1 MDEKTRGPYFMK
13 TGLGILF
20 HLPKQS
26 WWSACPCP
34 CKNRRNRFRLEYD
47 VVEDHLNLNGIDLSY
62 RVWVLHGERRLQ
74 TSMEHPVVGNMEEIN
89 TEEEGLGIGNFVD
102 AYMGHGIEIGGNEPP
117 LCSPRTR
124 LGSDLSDDQ
133 LRTRLGHMSSTP
145 CQVIFSMADELCR
158 ALGGAEKVEIE
169 WGNHSLSNRVEE
181 AVKELKGSIRLLQS
195 ATHASMLEIYNETI
209 RDLLSTNRAGS
220 VDNSTAATTT
230 MSSNQ
235 SSDVDS
241 IADDPMDAVPTK
253 GLTETC
259 SPTLLT
265 TGNPCLD
272 FFFHILPDTPSQDL
286 IQRLELAWTHN
297 PLTALKLVS
306 HLCGVR
312 GTGKSD
318 KQGFYAA
325 ALWLH
330 EHHPKT
336 LALNVRW
343 FAESGYLKGLLEIL
357 YRILERLD
365 VEKVAKE

>member
-1 MDEKTRGPYFMK
+1 MESSGQSSGP
-13 TGLGILF
+13 
-20 HLPKQS
+20 
-26 WWSACPCP
+26 SALQPP
-34 CKNRRNRFRLEYD
+34 PSGQATPPASQATPPVTSESSGAPSSVKAKML
-47 VVEDHLNLNGIDLSY
+47 
-62 RVWVLHGERRLQ
+62 VLV
-74 TSMEHPVVGNMEEIN
+74 SNDNV
-89 TEEEGLGIGNFVD
+89 F
-102 AYMGHGIEIGGNEPP
+102 
-117 LCSPRTR
+117 S
-124 LGSDLSDDQ
+124 SDLSDDQ

-181 AVKELKGSIRLLQS
+181 AVKELKGSIRVFCRVRPMLRDDGASVEASVICYPTSTESLGRGIDLLQNGNLGIDKSGLTAVQLHWQKHQFTFDKVFTHESSQQDVFVEISQLVQS
-195 ATHASMLEIYNETI
+195 ALDGYKAT
-209 RDLLSTNRAGS
+209 
-220 VDNSTAATTT
+220 TTT

-365 VEKVAKE
+365 VRKVAKE